1 MSEKVYEREWMTKL
15 KCGEYLSKWKD
26 YDSNIINGFYCDII
40 DVGEDKYTHCTGFF
54 SGIGDVTWW
63 IKDELDKLSEKELE
77 ELEWICRY
85 KTYISK
91 EAVTRELV
99 QRISDFYG
107 CNTQHIY
114 RTGDKEIIN
123 ICNVLTRYHN
133 LIKKHSHNDRNEEW
147 LEYIEKDNPFKILSF
162 DEYKHYIRHAEAIEN
177 GEKIP
182 SIVVTGFGVYLDG
195 GTVEIKTEDKTYY
208 IDHRLK
214 GFTDGKIYTEFPDGF
229 NQDKMLQWDEE
240 EKLLPDLIEG
250 LESYEPNEMYKGRY
264 KSVIEDLKE
273 RLE

>member
-1 MSEKVYEREWMTKL
+1 
-15 KCGEYLSKWKD
+15 
-26 YDSNIINGFYCDII
+26 
-40 DVGEDKYTHCTGFF
+40 
-54 SGIGDVTWW
+54 
-63 IKDELDKLSEKELE
+63 
-77 ELEWICRY
+77 
-85 KTYISK
+85 
-91 EAVTRELV
+91 
-99 QRISDFYG
+99 
-107 CNTQHIY
+107 
-114 RTGDKEIIN
+114 
-123 ICNVLTRYHN
+123 
-133 LIKKHSHNDRNEEW
+133 